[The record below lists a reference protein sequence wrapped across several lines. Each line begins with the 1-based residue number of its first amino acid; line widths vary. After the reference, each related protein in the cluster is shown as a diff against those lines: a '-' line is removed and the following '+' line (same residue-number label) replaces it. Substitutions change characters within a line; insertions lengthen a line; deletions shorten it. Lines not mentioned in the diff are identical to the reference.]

1 MKYCG
6 TEDAANIYVEL
17 ILPRGTMKNEM
28 ISWRTLIPKNPVV
41 LLMEKI
47 LLIQRNLMLKMTPN
61 TVRHI
66 LLGVLSLGRCSE
78 CEDIFFRTLGKLLRG
93 LDSFPS
99 MC

>member
-28 ISWRTLIPKNPVV
+28 ISRRTLIPENPVV

-47 LLIQRNLMLKMTPN
+47 LLIKRNLMLKMKD
-61 TVRHI
+61 V
-66 LLGVLSLGRCSE
+66 LLHFLLVKTYQASVF
-78 CEDIFFRTLGKLLRG
+78 DPDTLNLY
-93 LDSFPS
+93 
-99 MC
+99 